1 MGSTSAR
8 PWLSSQIGLFP
19 WRLTDH
25 RVNDTVG
32 HTTCLVCA
40 LKSHIL
46 QTRLTGHTTCETCAP
61 KVTNRSV
68 IRFFVKPI
76 IRGQLDFFAFNP
88 LAENYVVQFHSSN
101 FLREVNCKKK
111 SKSRFFFT
119 GGNRNFRL
127 PWNLKNLVNLLDEII
142 QTNFEFW
149 IFLRRTNTLDIQ
161 IWAGFFTSLGG
172 SNVILDIRGLK
183 FESHSRHNIIF
194 SHL

>member
-1 MGSTSAR
+1 MILWSNLRELLVNQR
-8 PWLSSQIGLFP
+8 PVWPSM
-19 WRLTDH
+19 RLG
-25 RVNDTVG
+25 RLVWVNNTVG

-40 LKSHIL
+40 LKSYIL

-111 SKSRFFFT
+111 SKSRFFFFT

-127 PWNLKNLVNLLDEII
+127 TWNLKNLVNLLDEII

-149 IFLRRTNTLDIQ
+149 IF
-161 IWAGFFTSLGG
+161 FT
-172 SNVILDIRGLK
+172 
-183 FESHSRHNIIF
+183 
-194 SHL
+194 